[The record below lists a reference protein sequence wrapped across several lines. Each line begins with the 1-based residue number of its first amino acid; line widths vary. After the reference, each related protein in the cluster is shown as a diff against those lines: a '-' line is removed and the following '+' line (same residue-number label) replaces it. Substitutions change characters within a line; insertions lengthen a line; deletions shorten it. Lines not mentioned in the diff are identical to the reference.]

1 MKIETH
7 QSLQDTVKAVLMGN
21 FIALNAYIRK
31 EGSISLS
38 FHFKKREDM
47 SKEMKNIRTEA
58 SEIENKNQQGKISET
73 KSRFSENVDEVGES
87 LTRLMRKR

>member
-1 MKIETH
+1 
-7 QSLQDTVKAVLMGN
+7 MGN

-31 EGSISLS
+31 EESISLS
-38 FHFKKREDM
+38 FYFKKLGGI

-58 SEIENKNQQGKISET
+58 SEIENKNQWGKISET
-73 KSRFSENVDEVGES
+73 ESCVFENIDKVGKS